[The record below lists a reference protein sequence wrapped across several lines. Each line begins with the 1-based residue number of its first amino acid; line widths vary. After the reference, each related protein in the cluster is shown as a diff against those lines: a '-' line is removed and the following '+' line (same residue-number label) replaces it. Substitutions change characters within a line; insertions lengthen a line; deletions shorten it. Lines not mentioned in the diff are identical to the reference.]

1 MDLSSNRSVK
11 KCVCVRRGECVN
23 DNFKVNYHDGGA
35 AKTTRFFFLGAQ
47 RKVYEKSLSLE
58 KRSRE
63 GVPPSWRGTYEQMP
77 R

>member
-1 MDLSSNRSVK
+1 MLMTILKSTTMI
-11 KCVCVRRGECVN
+11 
-23 DNFKVNYHDGGA
+23 GGQQ
-35 AKTTRFFFLGAQ
+35 RQHVFFFLGAQ